1 MRHIYLRR
9 KKLLSWTKLQQ
20 HSGSHHALLSLLSSP
35 PVSPFLRS
43 NIIVHPS
50 GRAIPTSLWD
60 VKTSENVVDSGV
72 IGRRSSNGR
81 NRRGLVG
88 AGAVAA
94 AAVAA
99 LAFPSVSNALDL
111 AGDAG
116 SLAASGNAL
125 LSSISETGFYQA
137 FSLVFVSEIGDK
149 TFFMAGLLAMQ
160 TSRLISFLG
169 SMAALAVMTVISVG
183 IGQIFHVVPAG
194 LADGIPL
201 DDVAAVLAFT
211 FFGFKTLKEA
221 LAMEEGS
228 SAMDEELA
236 DAEET
241 VQGSSTSKE
250 ASTM

>member
-1 MRHIYLRR
+1 
-9 KKLLSWTKLQQ
+9 LLSLTNLQQ
-20 HSGSHHALLSLLSSP
+20 YSGSHDALLSLFSSP
-35 PVSPFLRS
+35 PASPFLRS
-43 NIIVHPS
+43 SINVHPS
-50 GRAIPTSLWD
+50 GRATPTSLWD
-60 VKTSENVVDSGV
+60 VKSSEKVVDSGV
-72 IGRRSSNGR
+72 IRWRSS
-81 NRRGLVG
+81 RGLVG

-99 LAFPSVSNALDL
+99 LAFPSVSHAMDL

-116 SLAASGNAL
+116 SLVTSGNAL
-125 LSSISETGFYQA
+125 VSSITETGFYQA

-160 TSRLISFLG
+160 TSKFISFVG
-169 SMAALAVMTVISVG
+169 SMAALAVMTVISVA

-194 LADGIPL
+194 IADGIPL

-211 FFGFKTLKEA
+211 FFGVKTLKEA

-228 SAMDEELA
+228 SAMDEEMA

>member
-1 MRHIYLRR
+1 MLFF
-9 KKLLSWTKLQQ
+9 LS
-20 HSGSHHALLSLLSSP
+20 SSP
-35 PVSPFLRS
+35 PASPFLRS
-43 NIIVHPS
+43 SINVHPS
-50 GRAIPTSLWD
+50 GRATPTSLWD
-60 VKTSENVVDSGV
+60 VKTSEKVVDSGV
-72 IGRRSSNGR
+72 SRWRSSNGR
-81 NRRGLVG
+81 NRRGLV
-88 AGAVAA
+88 GAVAA

-99 LAFPSVSNALDL
+99 LAFPSVSHAMDL

-116 SLAASGNAL
+116 SLVTSGNAL
-125 LSSISETGFYQA
+125 VSSITETGFYQA

-160 TSRLISFLG
+160 TSKFISFVG
-169 SMAALAVMTVISVG
+169 SMAALAVMTVISVA

-194 LADGIPL
+194 IADGIPL

-211 FFGFKTLKEA
+211 FFGVKTLKEA

-228 SAMDEELA
+228 SAMDEEMA

>member
-1 MRHIYLRR
+1 M
-9 KKLLSWTKLQQ
+9 LSLTNLQQ
-20 HSGSHHALLSLLSSP
+20 YKYSGSHHALFSLFSSR

-43 NIIVHPS
+43 SINVHPS
-50 GRAIPTSLWD
+50 GRATPTSLWD
-60 VKTSENVVDSGV
+60 VENSEKVLDSGV
-72 IGRRSSNGR
+72 SRKRSSNGR
-81 NRRGLVG
+81 NRRGLIGVG
-88 AGAVAA
+88 AVTA

-99 LAFPSVSNALDL
+99 LAFPSVSHAIDL

-125 LSSISETGFYQA
+125 VSSITETGFYQA

-194 LADGIPL
+194 IADGIPL

-211 FFGFKTLKEA
+211 FFGFKTLREA

-250 ASTM
+250 ASTL